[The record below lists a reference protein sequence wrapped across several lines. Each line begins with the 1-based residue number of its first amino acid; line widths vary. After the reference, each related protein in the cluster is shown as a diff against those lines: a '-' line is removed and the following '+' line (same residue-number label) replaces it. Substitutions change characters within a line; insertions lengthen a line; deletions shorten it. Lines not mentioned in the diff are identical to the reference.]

1 MPPKKRV
8 RRASRAASTVS
19 HETPVATP
27 AAPSESPIKPE
38 VFQHALDLSDPW
50 SDEQEISLFKAMI
63 KWKPVGM
70 HKHFRMLSIAQHMRS
85 HGHDPKREP
94 HTSISG
100 IWGKLGSLYN
110 LRILDEREDNYGE
123 AIPDANDPASEPFV
137 PFKLP
142 RDEYGGTMHERRL
155 APEGSSSPPALEHQL
170 STESH
175 EGFTRRSTIED
186 SEEPRSSPAS
196 VRGAKATRG
205 RRGGRRST
213 LLQEEATPKARSTS
227 KTTEASGDGGEQEEE
242 DEEDDNEDTGG
253 NESEAA
259 TLRSRVTSKPGR
271 GRGRPRAGGGSVRR
285 RR

>member
-1 MPPKKRV
+1 MYATV
-8 RRASRAASTVS
+8 LQALTHSR
-19 HETPVATP
+19 
-27 AAPSESPIKPE
+27 
-38 VFQHALDLSDPW
+38 Q
-50 SDEQEISLFKAMI
+50 
-63 KWKPVGM
+63 
-70 HKHFRMLSIAQHMRS
+70 
-85 HGHDPKREP
+85 
-94 HTSISG
+94 
-100 IWGKLGSLYN
+100 
-110 LRILDEREDNYGE
+110 EDNYGE

-142 RDEYGGTMHERRL
+142 RDEYGGMMHERRL
-155 APEGSSSPPALEHQL
+155 APEGSFSPPTLEHQL

-186 SEEPRSSPAS
+186 SEGVFTWMVLIQAKAYDLEPRSSPAS

-205 RRGGRRST
+205 RRGGRRSA

-227 KTTEASGDGGEQEEE
+227 KTAEASGDGGEQEEE